1 MNLYTLVDSAYLET
15 ALAQIQRRTPLAIVL
30 TNVPLVNNTIRS
42 SINKITFYKALL
54 CNRLITLEE
63 YLHHTYKL
71 QEFTTFYIKYNNRL
85 YECSSILKHRD
96 DTLLTDYLIL
106 QSSNDSRIQ
115 EEPSSASTPL
125 QRQLSSASTTN
136 SVPQQQLSPANA
148 PLQSPLSANTR
159 HNTSSLP
166 TLLFNASFH

>member
-1 MNLYTLVDSAYLET
+1 MNLYTLVDSAWLET
-15 ALAQIQRRTPLAIVL
+15 ALAQIQMRTPLAIVL

-42 SINKITFYKALL
+42 SINKIIFYKALL
-54 CNRLITLEE
+54 CNRLITIEE

-125 QRQLSSASTTN
+125 QRQLSSASTPLQRQLSSASTTN
-136 SVPQQQLSPANA
+136 SVPQQQLSTANA
-148 PLQSPLSANTR
+148 PLQSPLSANTPPQR
-159 HNTSSLP
+159 
-166 TLLFNASFH
+166 

>member
-1 MNLYTLVDSAYLET
+1 MNLYTLVDSAWLET

-54 CNRLITLEE
+54 CNRLITIEE

-85 YECSSILKHRD
+85 YECSSIFVSYR
-96 DTLLTDYLIL
+96 
-106 QSSNDSRIQ
+106 NG
-115 EEPSSASTPL
+115 
-125 QRQLSSASTTN
+125 
-136 SVPQQQLSPANA
+136 
-148 PLQSPLSANTR
+148 
-159 HNTSSLP
+159 
-166 TLLFNASFH
+166 